1 MNIGMASL
9 LGIQDLILDSR
20 SPALS
25 LELAPGQQ
33 VRCIV
38 ADDQQ
43 LTQLLRLCTGMDLP
57 ENGKILL
64 DGNDTAQLSRQQLL
78 GLRQQIGIVSASGGL
93 IANLKLWENITLPIC
108 YRQGSVTDQA
118 EQQALALLDGFGY
131 CGNLLALPGHLS
143 AFERRMAAFI
153 RAAIAA
159 PRLMLYAGCF
169 DNLTSDQRRLLFD
182 QAQLL
187 HRSVPGLASLFLTTS
202 SKALNELQPDCSYD
216 LKSNTQP
223 VARSA

>member
-1 MNIGMASL
+1 MNIDMASL
-9 LGIQDLILDSR
+9 LCIQDLILDSR
-20 SPALS
+20 SPALTLT
-25 LELAPGQQ
+25 LEAGQQ

-43 LTQLLRLCTGMDLP
+43 LSQLLRLCTGMTLP
-57 ENGKILL
+57 GTGTILL
-64 DGNDTAQLSRQQLL
+64 DGNDTTQLSRQQLL
-78 GLRQQIGIVSASGGL
+78 RLRQQIGIVGTSGGL
-93 IANLKLWENITLPIC
+93 IANLKLWENITLPLC
-108 YRQGSVTDQA
+108 YRQGNVTDQT
-118 EQQALALLDGFGY
+118 EQQALALLNDFGY
-131 CGNLLALPGHLS
+131 RGNLLALPGHLS
-143 AFERRMAAFI
+143 GFERRMAAFI

-187 HRSVPGLASLFLTTS
+187 HRLNPGLASLFLTTS
-202 SKALNELQPDCSYD
+202 SKALHELQPDHSYD

>member
-9 LGIQDLILDSR
+9 LCIQNLILDNR

-43 LTQLLRLCTGMDLP
+43 LTQLFRLCTGMELP

-64 DGNDTAQLSRQQLL
+64 DGNDIAQLSRQQLL
-78 GLRQQIGIVSASGGL
+78 RLRQQIGIVSASGGL

-108 YRQGSVTDQA
+108 YRQGSVTEQA

-131 CGNLLALPGHLS
+131 RGNLLALPGHLP
-143 AFERRMAAFI
+143 AFDRRMAAFI

-169 DNLTSDQRRLLFD
+169 DNLTNDQRRLLLD
-182 QAQLL
+182 QALLL

>member
-9 LGIQDLILDSR
+9 LCIQNLILDNR

-43 LTQLLRLCTGMDLP
+43 LTQLFRLCTGMELP

-64 DGNDTAQLSRQQLL
+64 DGNDIAQLSRQQLL
-78 GLRQQIGIVSASGGL
+78 RLRQQIGIVSASGGL

-108 YRQGSVTDQA
+108 YRQGSVTEQA

-169 DNLTSDQRRLLFD
+169 DNLTNDQRRLLFD
-182 QAQLL
+182 QALLL

>member
-1 MNIGMASL
+1 MNNGMASL
-9 LGIQDLILDSR
+9 LCIQDLILDNH

-25 LELAPGQQ
+25 LDLAPGMQA
-33 VRCIV
+33 RCIV

-43 LTQLLRLCTGMDLP
+43 LTQLLKICTGMELP

-64 DGNDTAQLSRQQLL
+64 DGNDITQLSRQQLL
-78 GLRQQIGIVSASGGL
+78 ALRQQIGIVSASGGL

-108 YRQGSVTDQA
+108 YRQGSVSEQT
-118 EQQALALLDGFGY
+118 EQQALALLDSFGY
-131 CGNLLALPGHLS
+131 RGNLLALPGHLS
-143 AFERRMAAFI
+143 VFERRMAAFI

-169 DNLTSDQRRLLFD
+169 DNLTGDQRRLLFD

-187 HRSVPGLASLFLTTS
+187 HRSTPGLAALYLTTS
-202 SKALNELQPDCSYD
+202 SKALNELQPDTSYD

>member
-1 MNIGMASL
+1 MNNGMASL
-9 LGIQDLILDSR
+9 LCIRDLILDNR

-25 LELAPGQQ
+25 LVLEAGQQ
-33 VRCIV
+33 VRCIM

-43 LTQLLRLCTGMDLP
+43 LTQLLRLCTGMALP
-57 ENGKILL
+57 DSGQILL
-64 DGNDTAQLSRQQLL
+64 EGSDTVTLSRQQLL
-78 GLRQQIGIVSASGGL
+78 LLRQQIGIVDISGGM

-108 YRQGSVTDQA
+108 YRQGSVSEQA

-131 CGNLLALPGHLS
+131 RGNLLALPGHLS
-143 AFERRMAAFI
+143 VFERRMAAFI
-153 RAAIAA
+153 RAAIAT

-169 DNLTSDQRRLLFD
+169 DNLTNDQRRLLFD

-187 HRSVPGLASLFLTTS
+187 HRSIPGVASLYLTSS
-202 SKALNELQPDCSYD
+202 SKALNELQPDASYD
-216 LKSNTQP
+216 LKSHTQP

>member
-1 MNIGMASL
+1 MNNGMPSL
-9 LGIQDLILDSR
+9 LCIRNLVLDNR

-25 LELAPGQQ
+25 LELEAGQQ

-43 LTQLLRLCTGMDLP
+43 LTQLLRLCTGLTLP
-57 ENGKILL
+57 DNGQILL
-64 DGNDTAQLSRQQLL
+64 DGIDTAALSREQLL
-78 GLRQQIGIVSASGGL
+78 LLRQQFGIVGASGGL

-108 YRQGSVTDQA
+108 YRQGNVSDQA
-118 EQQALALLDGFGY
+118 EQQALALLEGFGY
-131 CGNLLALPGHLS
+131 RGNLLALPGHLS
-143 AFERRMAAFI
+143 VFERRMAAFI
-153 RAAIAA
+153 RAAIAT

-169 DNLTSDQRRLLFD
+169 DNLTSDQRRTLFD

-187 HRSVPGLASLFLTTS
+187 HRSIPGVSALYLTTS
-202 SKALNELQPDCSYD
+202 SKALELLQPDHSFD
-216 LKSNTQP
+216 LKSHTQP